1 MVVFDGDI
9 YITPQE
15 ITTMYKTYDFM
26 SYDTLQSMQITN
38 FVPMESKVNTF
49 FDYGMNLLNTD
60 SSNLLIEPGSIDGVT
75 TQDRPAHQ
83 YN

>member
-1 MVVFDGDI
+1 
-9 YITPQE
+9 
-15 ITTMYKTYDFM
+15 
-26 SYDTLQSMQITN
+26 
-38 FVPMESKVNTF
+38 MESKVNTF
-49 FDYGMNLLNTD
+49 FDYGMNLLNTN